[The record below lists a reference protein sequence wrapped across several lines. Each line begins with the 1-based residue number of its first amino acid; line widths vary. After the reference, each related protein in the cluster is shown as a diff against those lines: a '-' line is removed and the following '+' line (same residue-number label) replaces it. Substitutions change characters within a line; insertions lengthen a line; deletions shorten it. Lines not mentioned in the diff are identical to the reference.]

1 MQTKYTTGQAILIPA
16 VIRSAREENGKVI
29 YEVDADTWRG
39 VSEDDIVIDKEAS
52 ARAAFNKAMNE
63 LSRDIFI
70 RH

>member
-29 YEVDADTWRG
+29 YEIDVDIWRG
-39 VSEDDIVIDKEAS
+39 VPEDDIVIDKEAS

-63 LSRDIFI
+63 LSRDIYP
-70 RH
+70 R

>member
-29 YEVDADTWRG
+29 YEVDVDTWR

-52 ARAAFNKAMNE
+52 ARAAFNNALIE
-63 LSRDIFI
+63 LSREIYP
-70 RH
+70 R